1 MDDSRHFWLSY
12 VKFLKKNAVQWLV
25 LLLLAWFILN
35 GFMPKRSHQETLP
48 ANDSVSN
55 GWQFA
60 SPREFVPAKVYQ
72 SIGNPA
78 LVPEN
83 TESKTQPMES
93 PSGK

>member
-1 MDDSRHFWLSY
+1 MDDSCRFWLSC
-12 VKFLKKNAVQWLV
+12 VKVLKKNAIQWLV
-25 LLLLAWFILN
+25 LLLLAGFILN
-35 GFMPKRSHQETLP
+35 GFMPKHSRQETVP

-83 TESKTQPMES
+83 SVSKTQPVES
-93 PSGK
+93 RTDE